1 MVLRTF
7 FVPLMLTDLFG
18 GKEKMSTF
26 AIPFEKRVSERAE
39 FLRIL
44 TLKRSPEN
52 FLKKVS
58 KKFGD

>member
-1 MVLRTF
+1 M
-7 FVPLMLTDLFG
+7 PLMLTDLFG

-44 TLKRSPEN
+44 TLKRSLKN